1 MANVQILPKPKT
13 SPMTCVVSGDGRGPV
28 LDLGRDINGY
38 GRLYV
43 KIDAIAKPLRQQG
56 WVDPDQAA
64 KLRDQAAQEEARAN
78 HLQDQ
83 ADKYQEL
90 VMRLADAA
98 AEVMPSPE
106 AEVITETRET
116 VRDPTRDEIEQ
127 WLIEHPNHPLLRHY
141 QPPEPGS
148 AAEHEQLYGAPH
160 QRRKA
165 KHYAD
170 VARKRAEQAQ
180 QQQSTAPT
188 TQQDHG
194 QPSTPMTT
202 QLQGQEVD
210 IDALLAEKVAD
221 IIAFCEGHSE
231 EFRTQVVN
239 RELEL
244 ADRGYGRAR
253 KGLITGLGFEFV
265 EGARDQDYDQPID
278 PRGEGKDASADEND
292 PVDEDEDELI
302 VEDDEQGETP

>member
-90 VMRLADAA
+90 VMRLANAA

-106 AEVITETRET
+106 AEVVTEIKRE

-127 WLIEHPNHPLLRHY
+127 WLIEHPNHPLLRHH

-148 AAEHEQLYGAPH
+148 AVEHEQLYGAPH

-170 VARKRAEQAQ
+170 VARKRAEQTQQ

-202 QLQGQEVD
+202 QLEGQEVD

-278 PRGEGKDASADEND
+278 ENAGHERD
-292 PVDEDEDELI
+292 NEPVDEDELI
-302 VEDDEQGETP
+302 VDDEEEGETS

>member
-43 KIDAIAKPLRQQG
+43 KLDAIAKPLRQQG
-56 WVDPDQAA
+56 WADPDEAARLRAQANE
-64 KLRDQAAQEEARAN
+64 QQERAN
-78 HLQDQ
+78 ALQDQ

-90 VMRLADAA
+90 VMRLANAA
-98 AEVMPSPE
+98 AEIMPAPE
-106 AEVITETRET
+106 AQVVTEVKETM
-116 VRDPTRDEIEQ
+116 RDPTWDELEQ
-127 WLIEHPNHPLLRHY
+127 WLAARPNHPLLKHH
-141 QPPEPGS
+141 QQPEPGS

-170 VARKRAEQAQ
+170 VARKRAQQADIA
-180 QQQSTAPT
+180 QSSAPT
-188 TQQDHG
+188 QQQDHG

-210 IDALLAEKVAD
+210 IDALLNEKVAD
-221 IIAFCEGHSE
+221 IIAFCDGHSE

-244 ADRGYGRAR
+244 ADQGYGRAR

-265 EGARDQDYDQPID
+265 ESARDQDYDQPVD
-278 PRGEGKDASADEND
+278 PND
-292 PVDEDEDELI
+292 ITTSD
-302 VEDDEQGETP
+302 EDDEVADEDDLIVDDDETADERR